1 MAVRAKDRRKGG
13 KLPRGPH
20 RLSDEEV
27 AADQRRRLIEAMIA
41 LAGQQGYAAAT
52 VAHIIA
58 KAQVSRKTFYQHFV
72 DRKDLLLSAF
82 DMATAASIQEME
94 LAAQRTGGPVRQ
106 LEALMGRLARLARE
120 SPGTIAMA
128 AIEVAAIDPEGVE
141 RRELSMGAFG
151 QLIDECLGADGQRTA
166 LPPLWREPWRAV
178 PIALWTRN
186 CGRGAGRS

>member
-13 KLPRGPH
+13 KFPRGPH

-106 LEALMGRLARLARE
+106 LEALMGRLARLARKAPAL
-120 SPGTIAMA
+120 SRW
-128 AIEVAAIDPEGVE
+128 
-141 RRELSMGAFG
+141 RRS
-151 QLIDECLGADGQRTA
+151 
-166 LPPLWREPWRAV
+166 
-178 PIALWTRN
+178 
-186 CGRGAGRS
+186 RSRR